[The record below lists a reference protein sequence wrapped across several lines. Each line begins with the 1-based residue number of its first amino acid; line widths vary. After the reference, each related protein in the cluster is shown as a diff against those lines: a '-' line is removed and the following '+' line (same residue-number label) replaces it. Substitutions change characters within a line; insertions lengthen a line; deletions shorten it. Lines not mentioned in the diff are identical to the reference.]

1 MKNITIV
8 LLVLFT
14 LNACTS
20 SIQPQKVQI
29 HTSKNN
35 NIVID
40 LDEEI
45 SILKSLGK
53 LRNDNSIIL
62 DNPIY
67 IGDNDEVSFKG
78 NTLKTNSP
86 ISLKIGNNPAI
97 TFKGDSYTIKT
108 MQLNNGEIIQMKNK
122 EGNVFLEMEIIK
134 D

>member
-1 MKNITIV
+1 MKNIIIS
-8 LLVLFT
+8 LLVLFA

-20 SIQPQKVQI
+20 SIQPTKAQI
-29 HTSKNN
+29 QTSKN

-45 SILKSLGK
+45 SILESLGK

-78 NTLKTNSP
+78 DTLKTNSP
-86 ISLKIGNNPAI
+86 VSLKIGNNPLI
-97 TFKGDSYTIKT
+97 TFKGNNYTIKT
-108 MQLNNGEIIQMKNK
+108 MELNNGEIIQMKNK
-122 EGNVFLEMEIIK
+122 EGNVFLEMEVIK